1 MPAPPITRAA
11 RSDGAEARNRILL
24 AALALFAAKGY
35 AKTSTRQIAQA
46 AGANI
51 AAISYYFGDKAGL
64 YAATF
69 TEPMGGSATDLIARY
84 DTPGLP
90 LAQSL
95 RIFMAGYLEPLK
107 HGDVVRQ
114 CMRLHLRELL
124 EPTGQWATELERD
137 VKAPHEALVRVL
149 CRHLQLAAPDD
160 DVQRLAFAI
169 TGLATQLFVMRDV
182 VDVMQPRLLDTP
194 QQIDTW
200 ADRLVR
206 YALALVASEARRR
219 GANPSG
225 NSSPKTTQ
233 PTRRA
238 PSSTPSRSSPSTRG
252 KAKKKQAS

>member
-11 RSDGAEARNRILL
+11 RIDGIEARSRLL
-24 AALALFAAKGY
+24 HSALALFAAKGY

-69 TEPMGGSATDLIARY
+69 TEPMGGSATDLIASF
-84 DTPGLP
+84 DVPGLTV
-90 LAQSL
+90 AQSL

-107 HGDVVRQ
+107 HGDIVRQ

-149 CRHLQLAAPDD
+149 SRHLQLPEPDD

-182 VDVMQPRLLDTP
+182 VDVMQPQLLGTP

-200 ADRLVR
+200 ADRLAR
-206 YALALVASEARRR
+206 YALALVASESRRR
-219 GANPSG
+219 SASPTENPRVE
-225 NSSPKTTQ
+225 TAQ
-233 PTRRA
+233 PTKRA
-238 PSSTPSRSSPSTRG
+238 RSSTPSRSTSSTRG
-252 KAKKKQAS
+252 TSKKKQAS